1 MGAKPSKPGSSRRI
15 ELTQTRKRV
24 SPPKHESPKN
34 ATRRNDHRNGLRIR
48 IPKRSSDGTRSSSE
62 PRALYFDHTLPPWR
76 KIHRDFE
83 EDQEAKYFV
92 YMFYDPTDYWA
103 SVEDD
108 DYLIPSGIV
117 MRWAD
122 KHFDKL
128 ISFCSGEI
136 SAESA
141 LRRYRDGDE
150 EPEAYGPALLLA
162 IQRSGRILGFAT
174 VEGWDSKTPTL
185 MDICVD
191 KKGRG
196 VGSDII
202 ETFMT
207 YAQARGA
214 RDLDLSAV
222 KSAVPFYQRLG
233 FTFKSRDFEEDYNRK
248 QPIYSEYGMRILLK
262 DYFREE
268 DA

>member
-1 MGAKPSKPGSSRRI
+1 MGAKPSKPGSPPRP
-15 ELTQTRKRV
+15 TQTRKQA
-24 SPPKHESPKN
+24 SPPR
-34 ATRRNDHRNGLRIR
+34 ATTRRRSPINARPALTIR
-48 IPKRSSDGTRSSSE
+48 APRRSSNGTRSSSE

-83 EDQEAKYFV
+83 EDQDAKYFV

-141 LRRYRDGDE
+141 LKRYRDGDE
-150 EPEAYGPALLLA
+150 EPATYESSLLLA

-196 VGSDII
+196 VGSDLI

-222 KSAVPFYQRLG
+222 ESAVPFYQRLG
-233 FTFKSRDFEEDYNRK
+233 FTFKTASGEEAYQQRR
-248 QPIYSEYGMRILLK
+248 YGEYGMRILLK
-262 DYFREE
+262 DYFGEE
-268 DA
+268 DD